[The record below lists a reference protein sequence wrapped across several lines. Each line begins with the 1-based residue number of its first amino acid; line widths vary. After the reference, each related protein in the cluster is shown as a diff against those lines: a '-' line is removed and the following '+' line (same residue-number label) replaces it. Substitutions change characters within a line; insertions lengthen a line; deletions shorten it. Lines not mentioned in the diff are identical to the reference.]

1 MPLSLLS
8 QAAVTA
14 VAEAL
19 AADLSAANFTEH
31 ALINTFG
38 KTAYQQITQGL
49 QVLAK
54 FALADSNASV
64 ALKTMIRTFQLGQ
77 CVSAAALNNALPSL
91 GLERGCATGIV
102 SAAWIVERERL
113 EPVAYA
119 AMWVRDG
126 GVLLNTERAAQLIRA
141 YLADFKSRNV
151 VSVLL
156 GTLRLQ
162 KNLATAGSNVVRV
175 EAISAPYLHNSG
187 QQLSNILRLVSRLT
201 QLSDHDFTQQRFIC
215 NSGLLEQRIH
225 EPGHESASQLNMI
238 VPTPYQRHLQANTL
252 TLAPLGACDEELT
265 IGQISDALA
274 QIFNADAIA
283 TRQQIREAVS
293 EYAWRGALSLASTD
307 TDKPGALN
315 LTGTDTDRLGK

>member
-151 VSVLL
+151 VSVSL

-175 EAISAPYLHNSG
+175 EAISAPYLH
-187 QQLSNILRLVSRLT
+187 
-201 QLSDHDFTQQRFIC
+201 